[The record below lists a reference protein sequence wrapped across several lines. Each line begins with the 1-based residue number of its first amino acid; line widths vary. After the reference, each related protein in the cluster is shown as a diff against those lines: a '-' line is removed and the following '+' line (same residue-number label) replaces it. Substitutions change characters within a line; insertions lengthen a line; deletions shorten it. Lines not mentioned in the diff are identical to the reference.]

1 LFRRFRLW
9 KSFTV
14 WHKAIKWKKFHD
26 CRNFIEENLFFA
38 NPVLHQTLLEL
49 QKENCELIKEKFTH
63 IDIVENWHLF
73 YFIESQM
80 AQFELTRNLLYKF
93 REQMEK
99 KLFDACYQAMIQKG
113 FTPEDEILNCKSI
126 KKLKDQISFTER
138 ASKKNFCARLTNY
151 LYLADLITIN
161 LLSIILCDSFEDLT
175 KIFQIHT
182 KYGPSFEK
190 LKASNEFEMRLEEPR
205 PIYAPQ
211 DPFLVAEFVLK
222 ADKVETDP
230 SRDVTLYVVGQMID
244 LFWEAIHNV
253 KPFQSDEKFKLFTE
267 PSIVGHQEDCLY
279 RNPASIDFMLTINS
293 HLNRNKKSIITI
305 INLAYDKVEI
315 YIKRFEAIRKAYK
328 EDLEM
333 DREQLRK
340 EKDLD
345 LLIGYCERFTTEMYS
360 LDGILP
366 EINLGLLKIKQGSFR
381 DKILPTCR
389 ELLSILE
396 QHLPSLAKDTVT
408 EVREKAEN
416 LMTKLTTTPQE
427 AQSFVNYL
435 DFLEKCEGKIAE
447 IEKVLSYALRAFQIM
462 QNFEIMVDEEE
473 KENFLD
479 VEEFLQQLKVELES
493 KIESREFIIEQLA
506 ASLQKDIAKIFN
518 EIESVRIEV
527 MKPELIDVS
536 FLC

>member
-1 LFRRFRLW
+1 
-9 KSFTV
+9 
-14 WHKAIKWKKFHD
+14 
-26 CRNFIEENLFFA
+26 
-38 NPVLHQTLLEL
+38 
-49 QKENCELIKEKFTH
+49 
-63 IDIVENWHLF
+63 
-73 YFIESQM
+73 M

-93 REQMEK
+93 REEMEK

-279 RNPASIDFMLTINS
+279 KNPASIDFMLTINS

-315 YIKRFEAIRKAYK
+315 YIKRFEAIRRAYK

-536 FLC
+536 CLC

>member
-1 LFRRFRLW
+1 
-9 KSFTV
+9 
-14 WHKAIKWKKFHD
+14 
-26 CRNFIEENLFFA
+26 
-38 NPVLHQTLLEL
+38 
-49 QKENCELIKEKFTH
+49 
-63 IDIVENWHLF
+63 
-73 YFIESQM
+73 
-80 AQFELTRNLLYKF
+80 
-93 REQMEK
+93 
-99 KLFDACYQAMIQKG
+99 
-113 FTPEDEILNCKSI
+113 
-126 KKLKDQISFTER
+126 
-138 ASKKNFCARLTNY
+138 
-151 LYLADLITIN
+151 
-161 LLSIILCDSFEDLT
+161 
-175 KIFQIHT
+175 
-182 KYGPSFEK
+182 
-190 LKASNEFEMRLEEPR
+190 
-205 PIYAPQ
+205 
-211 DPFLVAEFVLK
+211 
-222 ADKVETDP
+222 
-230 SRDVTLYVVGQMID
+230 
-244 LFWEAIHNV
+244 
-253 KPFQSDEKFKLFTE
+253 
-267 PSIVGHQEDCLY
+267 
-279 RNPASIDFMLTINS
+279 
-293 HLNRNKKSIITI
+293 
-305 INLAYDKVEI
+305 
-315 YIKRFEAIRKAYK
+315 
-328 EDLEM
+328 M

-360 LDGILP
+360 LDGLLP
-366 EINLGLLKIKQGSFR
+366 EINLGLLKLKQGSFR

-396 QHLPSLAKDTVT
+396 EHLPSLAKDTVT

-462 QNFEIMVDEEE
+462 QNFEIMVDEDE

-536 FLC
+536 